1 MIDKDEVMNF
11 KKYLDTK
18 GRDLAQTTEVLQY
31 YAFPYVPNPTEH
43 PYFKHIF
50 TKEWVSDLRNK
61 LEFFLSLLNSNQE
74 APLIY
79 QMYNAYVNSLNDKN
93 GQTKRNLNEEEP
105 SVGDYAKI
113 IAQLE
118 ASNQDLINV
127 LQEYNEK
134 YNNVMTDLHI
144 VQRNEEIARSHLL
157 ESHGKWIAFLKELL
171 VVTNDVIKIF
181 GSFLLTFK

>member
-1 MIDKDEVMNF
+1 MNFFQMIDKEEVMNF

-31 YAFPYVPNPTEH
+31 YALPYVPNPMEH

-50 TKEWVSDLRNK
+50 TKDWVLELRNK
-61 LEFFLSLLNSNQE
+61 LQFFLNLFNSNKE

-79 QMYNAYVNSLNDKN
+79 QMYNAYVN
-93 GQTKRNLNEEEP
+93 NLGEKGSPNKQDSHNEDQ
-105 SVGDYAKI
+105 SAGDYAKI

-134 YNNVMTDLHI
+134 YNNLMTDFQI

-171 VVTNDVIKIF
+171 VVTNDVII
-181 GSFLLTFK
+181 LIYC